1 MKKFSKTYI
10 YYHLLVD
17 FIVIFFIV
25 FCFFTEAFADEE
37 LIFSAENLPKLILCF
52 SLVFIA
58 VYIVKTVYS
67 ILYYKTS
74 GYNLLADKIECQRG
88 VFFRKKSILEY
99 KKIHAVNKKQNLFHR
114 LFKIAV
120 LTLDSGSANTG
131 HTAEILIVE
140 NDCVVDKLVEEIK
153 LRQSGNYQELETE
166 REVIEKIERENL
178 YNFTA
183 KSKVLYSVINA
194 VTTLAVLLVIT
205 ALVSVLFGLALPLL
219 LKVLHV
225 ENLVLIL
232 NILIISIISYI
243 GVGIFVFIVSILVSF
258 LTYYKFSVY
267 KNENDIEI
275 NYGFFVNNKN
285 TFKLNRIK
293 GVVITQNL
301 IQKLFKF
308 VSVKLE
314 VIGYTESTNNENN
327 AQSMG
332 VLFPLCKES
341 EVDENIKLVLPNYV
355 PDKKQV
361 RAKKYFPFVSWSSLF
376 VSVFSLLAII
386 VVALEL
392 VIFKVATD
400 TILTVVLILT
410 LTLVLILSLMLLGGL
425 LEYYNNGI
433 AVNGNKITII
443 NGGFTKN
450 TTVINRKHVV
460 GIEDITTP
468 MRKKAGIY
476 SFKIHF
482 RANDQTNEIRL
493 KNVDESVVET
503 LRNVIIY

>member
-1 MKKFSKTYI
+1 
-10 YYHLLVD
+10 
-17 FIVIFFIV
+17 
-25 FCFFTEAFADEE
+25 
-37 LIFSAENLPKLILCF
+37 
-52 SLVFIA
+52 
-58 VYIVKTVYS
+58 
-67 ILYYKTS
+67 
-74 GYNLLADKIECQRG
+74 
-88 VFFRKKSILEY
+88 
-99 KKIHAVNKKQNLFHR
+99 
-114 LFKIAV
+114 
-120 LTLDSGSANTG
+120 
-131 HTAEILIVE
+131 
-140 NDCVVDKLVEEIK
+140 
-153 LRQSGNYQELETE
+153 
-166 REVIEKIERENL
+166 
-178 YNFTA
+178 
-183 KSKVLYSVINA
+183 
-194 VTTLAVLLVIT
+194 
-205 ALVSVLFGLALPLL
+205 
-219 LKVLHV
+219 
-225 ENLVLIL
+225 
-232 NILIISIISYI
+232 
-243 GVGIFVFIVSILVSF
+243 
-258 LTYYKFSVY
+258 
-267 KNENDIEI
+267 
-275 NYGFFVNNKN
+275 
-285 TFKLNRIK
+285 
-293 GVVITQNL
+293 
-301 IQKLFKF
+301 
-308 VSVKLE
+308 
-314 VIGYTESTNNENN
+314 
-327 AQSMG
+327 MG